1 MLITEA
7 EVEIHMQTVQYII
20 SDELAREVL
29 FRIINSRIKSQS
41 LYKLFFNYGYF
52 LWSKQQM
59 PGRKNKKMQRVKDS
73 FTVSTFV

>member
-29 FRIINSRIKSQS
+29 LHIINSRIKSQS
-41 LYKLFFNYGYF
+41 LYKLFFNYGYIF
-52 LWSKQQM
+52 M
-59 PGRKNKKMQRVKDS
+59 VKTADAR
-73 FTVSTFV
+73 T

>member
-29 FRIINSRIKSQS
+29 FHIINSHIKSQS
-41 LYKLFFNYGYF
+41 LYKLFFNYGCFFFYGQN
-52 LWSKQQM
+52 SRCQDIKM
-59 PGRKNKKMQRVKDS
+59 KKKKKNAES
-73 FTVSTFV
+73 EG

>member
-29 FRIINSRIKSQS
+29 FRIIQAVFQLWI
-41 LYKLFFNYGYF
+41 FF

-59 PGRKNKKMQRVKDS
+59 PGHKNKKMQRVKDS

>member
-29 FRIINSRIKSQS
+29 FRIIQAVFQLWIFFYGQNSRCQDVKIK
-41 LYKLFFNYGYF
+41 KC
-52 LWSKQQM
+52 
-59 PGRKNKKMQRVKDS
+59 RE
-73 FTVSTFV
+73 

>member
-29 FRIINSRIKSQS
+29 FHIINSRIKSQS

-52 LWSKQQM
+52 FM
-59 PGRKNKKMQRVKDS
+59 VKTADAR
-73 FTVSTFV
+73 T